1 MKKIL
6 PIIIIA
12 GVMTV
17 AFSVI
22 CRVFDT
28 SFANSSIDW
37 FSFLVGIFLI
47 AEALYKMRK
56 FPAPFFP
63 EQFLRTIRILIGCS
77 IFSVHLIQCI
87 WGIDCE
93 ALAAPLTQ
101 SLIDWTAFSASI
113 FLIIEGLLRMFLTK
127 EHSTPEQFLRS
138 ARVIIGT
145 CVFAIHLLQFMR
157 F

>member
-6 PIIIIA
+6 SIIIIA
-12 GVMTV
+12 GVMTI
-17 AFSVI
+17 AFSII
-22 CRVFDT
+22 CRTFDS
-28 SFANSSIDW
+28 SFANNSIDW
-37 FSFLVGIFLI
+37 VSFLVGIFLI
-47 AEALYKMRK
+47 VEAIYKMRK
-56 FPAPFFP
+56 FPSAFFP
-63 EQFLRTIRILIGCS
+63 EQFFRSIRILIGCS
-77 IFSVHLIQCI
+77 FFAVHLIQYV
-87 WGIDCE
+87 WGINCK

-127 EHSTPEQFLRS
+127 EHSTPDQFLRG
-138 ARVIIGT
+138 ARVTTGT